1 MLYPF
6 SMHLFTKSF
15 RKVSCQRVSQN
26 SFDAEDELKE
36 GIPRSKLH
44 LCLVVLGCTLMGFLG
59 GCVFTGLV
67 QPSCSF
73 GSSMSTP
80 SILKSSC
87 L

>member
-26 SFDAEDELKE
+26 SFNAEDELKG

-44 LCLVVLGCTLMGFLG
+44 LCLVVVGCTLMGFLG
-59 GCVFTGLV
+59 GLRLYSVSPAELF
-67 QPSCSF
+67 
-73 GSSMSTP
+73 
-80 SILKSSC
+80 IWK
-87 L
+87 